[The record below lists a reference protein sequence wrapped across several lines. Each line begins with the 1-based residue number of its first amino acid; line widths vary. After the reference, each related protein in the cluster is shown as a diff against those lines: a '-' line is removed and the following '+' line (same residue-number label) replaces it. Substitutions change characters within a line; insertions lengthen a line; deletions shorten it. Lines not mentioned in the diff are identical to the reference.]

1 MKDIE
6 FENQNVLYQI
16 LRDVVGI
23 RRKWI
28 KNVPVLQW
36 ISYLSNNKQVSLT
49 HENVDE
55 FIYTTKWRQIQF
67 FLFHPNTM
75 SCQNSSAQSDKR
87 RK

>member
-67 FLFHPNTM
+67 F
-75 SCQNSSAQSDKR
+75 
-87 RK
+87 

>member
-36 ISYLSNNKQVSLT
+36 ISYLSNYQQVSLT

-67 FLFHPNTM
+67 F
-75 SCQNSSAQSDKR
+75 
-87 RK
+87 

>member
-36 ISYLSNNKQVSLT
+36 ISYLSNYKQVSLT

-67 FLFHPNTM
+67 F
-75 SCQNSSAQSDKR
+75 
-87 RK
+87 